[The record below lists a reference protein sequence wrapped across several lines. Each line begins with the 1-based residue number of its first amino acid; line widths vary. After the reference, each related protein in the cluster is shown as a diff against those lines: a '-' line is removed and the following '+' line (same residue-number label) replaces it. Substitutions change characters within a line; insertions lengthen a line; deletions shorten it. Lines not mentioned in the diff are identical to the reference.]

1 MKLYRSDDP
10 FWDIFFLLCLLFI
23 LIIELDVFLKNL
35 KVPDVLR
42 KCQLH
47 HAHPAKNILPLTPK
61 LHIFLPVLFRDV
73 IYTTETPL
81 CSDAVTHRIRGP
93 PLLCNEAVNSSESL
107 QREQTSHFHIAP
119 TLISGFKWTADTLL
133 LILNNILKPASKGDV
148 ASRCVHLN
156 PIQLSYLKRITFYF
170 GAAVSKSL
178 LVCSHIKDFQHF
190 TVLKKSFSIFL
201 FVVLVFKG

>member
-1 MKLYRSDDP
+1 MFVGWWRQTELIGQSEKTVVLLHEAVQKWWSILRYFLSSLFVIHSDHRTRC
-10 FWDIFFLLCLLFI
+10 FF
-23 LIIELDVFLKNL
+23 EEPP

-61 LHIFLPVLFRDV
+61 LHIFLPVLFRDI

-119 TLISGFKWTADTLL
+119 TLISGFKWTADTLF

-148 ASRCVHLN
+148 ASRRVHLN
-156 PIQLSYLKRITFYF
+156 PIQL
-170 GAAVSKSL
+170 
-178 LVCSHIKDFQHF
+178 
-190 TVLKKSFSIFL
+190 
-201 FVVLVFKG
+201 